1 MLTFNLIQHLTYLLQ
16 QLEPYLYPQSTP
28 MMEGMIFEII
38 RRLDL
43 DSVDIHVAVV
53 YLQRLLICLPGTPS
67 ALHCYTKPLVF
78 LATLRVAHKFVCD
91 FSYFRMHLF
100 TTLSRAFYITTQDFN
115 SCEFFLM
122 KALDWDLNVSE
133 LQFSLLKASF
143 EETVDPRSRICSLIR
158 SSYDPPTLRRADAKA
173 GDEFSQHLIESASE
187 QETLDRC
194 ERRHNWHQGSFYPK
208 GDGFGVAN
216 PVSRYIFLLLLF
228 FFDCVIYSMSDWLP
242 LYVDHRNLTYCNKVF
257 SNKLPNST

>member
-194 ERRHNWHQGSFYPK
+194 ERRHN
-208 GDGFGVAN
+208 
-216 PVSRYIFLLLLF
+216 
-228 FFDCVIYSMSDWLP
+228 
-242 LYVDHRNLTYCNKVF
+242 
-257 SNKLPNST
+257 

>member
-143 EETVDPRSRICSLIR
+143 EET
-158 SSYDPPTLRRADAKA
+158 
-173 GDEFSQHLIESASE
+173 
-187 QETLDRC
+187 
-194 ERRHNWHQGSFYPK
+194 GSFYPK